1 MSLALAVWKREA
13 ASKAR
18 PFSEDEQRTTSLMHK
33 TFASPLLKNG
43 CSCIFFIVNASF
55 QVRFQGEE

>member
-33 TFASPLLKNG
+33 TFAS
-43 CSCIFFIVNASF
+43 A
-55 QVRFQGEE
+55 VRF